1 MTDIARL
8 RERLHRREA
17 RAQVRAEARTRRLAR
32 RARQRVD
39 RLRQQATLAGAA
51 ARTRYEVLQPGEARA
66 LRLARTRTAALAAL
80 LPVLLAF
87 GAWSAAGV
95 QAGMVTLLS
104 LEPGSVAAAAAWLV
118 EPALIGV
125 VATIILIRS
134 RLRSVG
140 GDLDERATR
149 IEWGALSLSI
159 LLNAVGHWPASL
171 DATAFAALVGHA
183 LGPVGAA
190 GTAYLISVIQDGISS
205 ADPWHLDDGS
215 PAPSLMGVE
224 PVEAEPEQPTS
235 EGGRPQSTWPVE
247 PPSGASLLPI
257 VAAPE
262 PHSEAPVNLTERP
275 ESTSPVNPSSTSPVN
290 PSSTSPVNPTGSTS
304 EPAVNLTGEAETAS
318 PVNPS
323 STSPVNPIGATSEAP
338 VNLTERPESTS
349 PVSFTERA
357 SERRESKRD
366 LRKRRSRQVR
376 RSTSP
381 VRRKSVEDRARELDE
396 LIRSGELAENSSVNR
411 VRLALRCSPENA
423 RRAIEWRRAHLTG
436 EVTGEA
442 VERLTGEPIGE
453 ALGEVTGEPPVESGE
468 LVDDPTSEVVD
479 VVIDPHEL
487 AGEPALTAAR

>member
-8 RERLHRREA
+8 RERLHRRES
-17 RAQVRAEARTRRLAR
+17 RAQVRAEARARRRAR

-39 RLRQQATLAGAA
+39 HLRQQALLAGTA
-51 ARTRYEVLQPGEARA
+51 ARTRYEVLQTGEARA

-95 QAGMVTLLS
+95 QAGMVTLLG
-104 LEPGSVAAAAAWLV
+104 LEQGSVAAAAAWLV

-125 VATIILIRS
+125 VATVILVRA

-140 GDLDERATR
+140 GDLDVRATR
-149 IEWGALSLSI
+149 IEWAALSLSI
-159 LLNAVGHWPASL
+159 LLNAVGHWPDSL

-190 GTAYLISVIQDGISS
+190 GTAYLISVIQDGIAS
-205 ADPWHLDDGS
+205 ANPWLLDDGS
-215 PAPSLMGVE
+215 PAPSLMDVE
-224 PVEAEPEQPTS
+224 EVATGTEPEQSTS
-235 EGGRPQSTWPVE
+235 EVDRPQSTWPVT
-247 PPSGASLLPI
+247 PPSEALLLPI

-262 PHSEAPVNLTERP
+262 MPHSEAPVNLTEGAQA
-275 ESTSPVNPSSTSPVN
+275 T
-290 PSSTSPVNPTGSTS
+290 
-304 EPAVNLTGEAETAS
+304 S

-323 STSPVNPIGATSEAP
+323 STSPVNPIGAI
-338 VNLTERPESTS
+338 
-349 PVSFTERA
+349 

-366 LRKRRSRQVR
+366 LRKRRTRQVR

-396 LIRSGELAENSSVNR
+396 LIRSGELTETSSVNR

-436 EVTGEA
+436 EVTGE
-442 VERLTGEPIGE
+442 PI
-453 ALGEVTGEPPVESGE
+453 GE
-468 LVDDPTSEVVD
+468 LVDDPTSRSE
-479 VVIDPHEL
+479 
-487 AGEPALTAAR
+487 

>member
-8 RERLHRREA
+8 RERLQRRES
-17 RAQVRAEARTRRLAR
+17 RAQVRAEARARRRAR

-39 RLRQQATLAGAA
+39 HLRQQALLAGAA
-51 ARTRYEVLQPGEARA
+51 ARTRYEVLQTGEARA

-95 QAGMVTLLS
+95 QAGMVTLLG
-104 LEPGSVAAAAAWLV
+104 LQPGSAAATAAWLV

-125 VATIILIRS
+125 VATVILVRA
-134 RLRSVG
+134 RLRSAG

-149 IEWGALSLSI
+149 VEWAALSLSI
-159 LLNAVGHWPASL
+159 ALNCVGHWPSDV

-190 GTAYLISVIQDGISS
+190 GTAYLISVVQDGISS
-205 ADPWHLDDGS
+205 ANPWRLDDGS

-224 PVEAEPEQPTS
+224 AAEAEPEQPTS
-235 EGGRPQSTWPVE
+235 EVDRPAFVWPVE
-247 PPSGASLLPI
+247 PPSGARLLPI

-262 PHSEAPVNLTERP
+262 MPHSEPAVNLTEGAETASPVSQSSPSPVNLTGETSEPAADLTGEAETTSPVNLTERP
-275 ESTSPVNPSSTSPVN
+275 ESTSPVNLTDSTGN
-290 PSSTSPVNPTGSTS
+290 PSP
-304 EPAVNLTGEAETAS
+304 VNLTG
-318 PVNPS
+318 
-323 STSPVNPIGATSEAP
+323 AT
-338 VNLTERPESTS
+338 
-349 PVSFTERA
+349 

-366 LRKRRSRQVR
+366 LRKRRTRAVR

-396 LIRSGELAENSSVNR
+396 LIRSGELSENASVNR

-423 RRAIEWRRAHLTG
+423 RRAIEWRREHLIG

-442 VERLTGEPIGE
+442 AERLTGEPIAE
-453 ALGEVTGEPPVESGE
+453 PIGEVTGE
-468 LVDDPTSEVVD
+468 LVDDPTSAAD
-479 VVIDPHEL
+479 VVIDPHKL
-487 AGEPALTAAR
+487 TAEPALAAAR

>member
-1 MTDIARL
+1 MTDTARL
-8 RERLHRREA
+8 RERLQRREA
-17 RAQVRAEARTRRLAR
+17 RAQVRAEARTRRRAR

-39 RLRQQATLAGAA
+39 RLRQQAMLAGAA
-51 ARTRYEVLQPGEARA
+51 ARTRYEALQTGEARA

-95 QAGMVTLLS
+95 QAGMVALLG
-104 LEPGSVAAAAAWLV
+104 LEPGSAAAAAAWLV

-125 VATIILIRS
+125 VATVILVRA

-149 IEWGALSLSI
+149 VEWAALTLSI
-159 LLNAVGHWPASL
+159 LLNCVGHWPGDV

-205 ADPWHLDDGS
+205 ADPWRLGDGS
-215 PAPSLMGVE
+215 PAPSLMSVE
-224 PVEAEPEQPTS
+224 VVEAEPEQST
-235 EGGRPQSTWPVE
+235 GVGDRPQFTWPVT
-247 PPSGASLLPI
+247 PPSGARLLPI

-262 PHSEAPVNLTERP
+262 PHSEAPVNLTEH
-275 ESTSPVNPSSTSPVN
+275 
-290 PSSTSPVNPTGSTS
+290 
-304 EPAVNLTGEAETAS
+304 
-318 PVNPS
+318 
-323 STSPVNPIGATSEAP
+323 
-338 VNLTERPESTS
+338 PESTS
-349 PVSFTERA
+349 PVSQSSPSPVNLTGEISEPSVNLTEHPESTSPVSQSSPSPVNLTGST
-357 SERRESKRD
+357 SEPRESKRD
-366 LRKRRSRQVR
+366 LRKRRTRQTR

-381 VRRKSVEDRARELDE
+381 VRRKTVEDRARELDE
-396 LIRSGELAENSSVNR
+396 LIRSGELTETSSVNR

-436 EVTGEA
+436 EVTGE
-442 VERLTGEPIGE
+442 PI
-453 ALGEVTGEPPVESGE
+453 GE

-479 VVIDPHEL
+479 VEPHEL
-487 AGEPALTAAR
+487 TIEPALAAAR

>member
-8 RERLHRREA
+8 RERLQHREA
-17 RAQVRAEARTRRLAR
+17 RAQVRAEARTRRRAR

-39 RLRQQATLAGAA
+39 HLRQQALLAGTA
-51 ARTRYEVLQPGEARA
+51 ARTRYEVLQTGEARA

-95 QAGMVTLLS
+95 QAGMVALLS
-104 LEPGSVAAAAAWLV
+104 LEQGSVAAAAAWLV

-125 VATIILIRS
+125 VATVILIRA

-149 IEWGALSLSI
+149 VEWAALTLSI
-159 LLNAVGHWPASL
+159 ALNCVGHWPRDV

-183 LGPVGAA
+183 LGPIGAA
-190 GTAYLISVIQDGISS
+190 ATAYLISVIQDGISS

-215 PAPSLMGVE
+215 PAPSLMEVE
-224 PVEAEPEQPTS
+224 EAATGTEPEQSTS
-235 EGGRPQSTWPVE
+235 EVDRPQSTWPVE
-247 PPSGASLLPI
+247 PPSGALLLPL

-262 PHSEAPVNLTERP
+262 PHSEAPVNLTENAQA
-275 ESTSPVNPSSTSPVN
+275 TSPVNPSSP
-290 PSSTSPVNPTGSTS
+290 
-304 EPAVNLTGEAETAS
+304 
-318 PVNPS
+318 
-323 STSPVNPIGATSEAP
+323 SPVNPIGATSEAP
-338 VNLTERPESTS
+338 VNLTERPESTSPVGFTGSAQSTS

-381 VRRKSVEDRARELDE
+381 VRRKTVEDRARELDT
-396 LIRSGELAENSSVNR
+396 LIRSGELTETSSVNR

-436 EVTGEA
+436 EATGEA
-442 VERLTGEPIGE
+442 AERLTGEPIAE
-453 ALGEVTGEPPVESGE
+453 PIGEVTGE

-487 AGEPALTAAR
+487 AVESALTAAR